1 MYVLSP
7 QVLTV
12 TGNQVVG
19 GAVAAAALHCV
30 ATVGEEK
37 ERKIPR
43 AEFISLLEIY
53 SYVRAV

>member
-1 MYVLSP
+1 MSVILA

-12 TGNQVVG
+12 TGNQVLG
-19 GAVAAAALHCV
+19 EAVAVAIHCV